1 MDGVGGVGEGVLWIH
16 GFGTFSSL
24 GGELCNHLQG
34 IASVS
39 QRRLH
44 EYLYHSDVYAS
55 SHSSSSS

>member
-1 MDGVGGVGEGVLWIH
+1 MGGVGEGVLWNH

-44 EYLYHSDVYAS
+44 EYLLRSNVYAL